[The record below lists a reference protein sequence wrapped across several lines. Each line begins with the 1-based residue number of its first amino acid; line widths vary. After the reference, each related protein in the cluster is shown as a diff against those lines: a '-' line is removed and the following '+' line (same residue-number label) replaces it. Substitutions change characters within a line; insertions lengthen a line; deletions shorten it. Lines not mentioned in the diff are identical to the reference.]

1 MGNRP
6 KRPALQKA
14 PQVEYFVKVDAKLAA
29 DLQICYGFWT
39 KIAKMMQKIEF
50 LKLQSISK
58 YAYSRTIGKVQT
70 RWSVKRDCYF
80 AIAYLQD
87 KKFIRAIVANTY
99 RQILVE
105 YQRPKEFESFQS
117 IQVQADL
124 FYFYHSEGQI
134 RRVSN
139 FDWDGKVKT
148 QELKARFTQHLNG
161 FQLSKYQGTFIYITG
176 GRNPINPVRSVLVY
190 DTSSDSIDKNQPE
203 LNIARC
209 KHSSAIVGN
218 KLFIFGGIDQD
229 YYQLDSLELLDLTYS
244 KEDRVW
250 DLIRLQG
257 ITARSDAIMSSVGND
272 QILIIGGLFSNKSL
286 SDAYLFS
293 INDHA
298 VAQITSDCGTAHY
311 A

>member
-1 MGNRP
+1 M
-6 KRPALQKA
+6 
-14 PQVEYFVKVDAKLAA
+14 
-29 DLQICYGFWT
+29 
-39 KIAKMMQKIEF
+39 
-50 LKLQSISK
+50 
-58 YAYSRTIGKVQT
+58 
-70 RWSVKRDCYF
+70 
-80 AIAYLQD
+80 
-87 KKFIRAIVANTY
+87 
-99 RQILVE
+99 
-105 YQRPKEFESFQS
+105 
-117 IQVQADL
+117 
-124 FYFYHSEGQI
+124 
-134 RRVSN
+134 SN

-272 QILIIGGLFSNKSL
+272 
-286 SDAYLFS
+286 
-293 INDHA
+293 
-298 VAQITSDCGTAHY
+298 
-311 A
+311 